1 MGLQPIPSNR
11 MTRNA
16 IAREQ
21 VRAGVVECPLCER
34 QVAAPSDHLL
44 VYGAVESL
52 TAENA
57 DAIECPACTGVT
69 FIDDTTSTADAPD
82 TSNAPG

>member
-1 MGLQPIPSNR
+1 

-34 QVAAPSDHLL
+34 QIAAPTDHLL
-44 VYGAVESL
+44 VYGAVDSL

-57 DAIECPACTGVT
+57 DALECPACTGVT
-69 FIDDTTSTADAPD
+69 FVEDGADVAEEPNATDAPD
-82 TSNAPG
+82 